1 MRNRGRVWRYCV
13 TMLAGIALAV
23 VLFSGANGGLREQ
36 YGDGL
41 WHDIGGGW
49 QYRYVSSIDGGYWLS
64 SGVVR
69 FSFDYDP
76 GQWWHH
82 GTTWT
87 TLSGTGLLEGDWV
100 GDGAWHNINNN
111 GWSYRYITSISSG
124 YWNTGG
130 ATRFGY
136 DYGGL
141 QWWDCRTQWLK
152 LGGSG
157 ISELFVGDGVWH
169 GDLVNG
175 WSYRYVISINSGYW
189 KTGGA
194 TRFGYDYGAGQWWD
208 CRTQWLPLG
217 GSSLSQ
223 AFIGDGAW
231 HSGLVNGWSYT
242 YVTSISGGYWNNG
255 SATRFSYDYN
265 AGQWWDYSTSG
276 SWLPLGASSL
286 SQAFVGDGAWHSGL
300 VNGWW
305 YQYITSTSRGYW
317 NTGGA
322 TRFSYD
328 YNVGQWWDQ
337 IGTGW
342 GCLGPSGI
350 SQVFIGD
357 GSLHLFT
364 TNDWFRYTGSYYYW
378 LAGNLPYYR
387 YDYVNQVWQKYF
399 SSAWQN
405 LNASYENSDVRYIGN
420 HRFVESS
427 LRPDTG
433 TDAPSGYKNIIY
445 DYYIVNEAAYQ
456 WRTHVTWAIKNPGSD
471 GIWSAGNLNVVFCNT
486 LDPNTLQYTDFHQAW
501 GEYGIEDTV
510 VFTADMEHIGLGS
523 MVDWLQ
529 IVRDYYHDQI
539 FTVAF
544 KAHGNSTGWEIG
556 SWIDTSNYNTSANIA
571 LFERWGTYMSTDGQI
586 LSYHCEVGQ
595 AATMLD
601 AIAQWTGAD
610 VFANTDTVWT
620 WWTWVKSPYQFDSTV
635 WNYNMRNL
643 RWRTE
648 DGGSLD
654 TFEYMSNPGLTY
666 HQIFEERAW

>member
-1 MRNRGRVWRYCV
+1 MIGSNADSLSEMRRQTASRLAQQSFLQQEGETEMRNRGRVWRYCV

-136 DYGGL
+136 DYSAG

-157 ISELFVGDGVWH
+157 ISELFIGDGVWH
-169 GDLVNG
+169 SDLVNG
-175 WSYRYVISINSGYW
+175 WSYRYVTSISSGYW
-189 KTGGA
+189 NTGGA

-208 CRTQWLPLG
+208 CLTQWLPLG
-217 GSSLSQ
+217 GSGLSQ
-223 AFIGDGAW
+223 AFIGDGVW
-231 HSGLVNGWSYT
+231 HSGLVSGWSYR
-242 YVTSISGGYWNNG
+242 YVTSIS
-255 SATRFSYDYN
+255 S
-265 AGQWWDYSTSG
+265 
-276 SWLPLGASSL
+276 
-286 SQAFVGDGAWHSGL
+286 
-300 VNGWW
+300 
-305 YQYITSTSRGYW
+305 GYW

-322 TRFSYD
+322 TRFGYD
-328 YNVGQWWDQ
+328 YSAGQWWDYT
-337 IGTGW
+337 GTGW
-342 GCLGPSGI
+342 GWLGPTAM
-350 SQVFIGD
+350 SQVFVAD
-357 GSLHLFT
+357 GGLHQFT
-364 TNDWFRYTGSYYYW
+364 TNDWFQYTGTYYYW
-378 LAGNLPYYR
+378 RAGNTEYYR
-387 YDYVNQVWQKYF
+387 YDYTNQKWQDYY
-399 SSAWQN
+399 SSAWHD
-405 LNASYENSDVRYIGN
+405 LNTSYEKSNVRYIGY

-427 LRPDTG
+427 LRPDSG
-433 TDAPSGYKNIIY
+433 TNAPSGSKNITY
-445 DYYIVNEAAYQ
+445 DYYTVNDTAYG
-456 WRTHVTWAIKNPGSD
+456 WLTHVTWAIKNPGTD
-471 GIWSAGNLNVVFCNT
+471 GIYSGGNLNVVFCNT
-486 LDPNTLQYTDFHQAW
+486 IDPNTGQATDFHQAW
-501 GEYGIEDTV
+501 GEYAIQDTI
-510 VFTADMEHIGLGS
+510 VFTDNMTGIGLTS

-529 IVRDYYHDQI
+529 IVHDYFRQNIY
-539 FTVAF
+539 TVAF
-544 KAHGNSTGWEIG
+544 KAHGNAQGWQIG
-556 SWIDTSNYNTSANIA
+556 SWIDVSNYDTSANIA
-571 LFERWGTYMSTDGQI
+571 QFQRWGTYMTTDGQI

-595 AATMLD
+595 ADTMLD

-610 VFANTDTVWT
+610 VFANTHTVWT
-620 WWTWVKSPYQFDSTV
+620 YFYYITSSNQYDASV

-643 RWRTE
+643 RWRKE
-648 DGGSLD
+648 GGTTLD
-654 TFEYMSNPGLTY
+654 TFEYLSNPGVTY